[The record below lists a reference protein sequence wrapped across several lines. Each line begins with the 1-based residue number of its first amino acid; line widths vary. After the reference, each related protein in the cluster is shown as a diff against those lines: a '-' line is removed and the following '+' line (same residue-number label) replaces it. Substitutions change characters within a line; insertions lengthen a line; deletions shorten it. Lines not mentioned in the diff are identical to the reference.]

1 MICFHLHELKG
12 HSKSIALRKWRN
24 GTEHSNVSFSQTFR
38 LLIKPIIGVLSG
50 CTQKHVWV
58 VVWNFPTVSKTL
70 TPFNCSNEAPP
81 LKVCPSARP
90 VLLAVYALST
100 QGTYGVGHLQADPDE
115 LCLLCQPHLV
125 SVLLM
130 LYVKAHCANH
140 ERTSNSNDDLTP
152 FTSHWHISN
161 FISKTREVDFLN
173 ILTMSSLKSWYYVH

>member
-1 MICFHLHELKG
+1 MNLKVILNRSPLGSDVMGPNTLMLHS
-12 HSKSIALRKWRN
+12 HR
-24 GTEHSNVSFSQTFR
+24 FR
-38 LLIKPIIGVLSG
+38 LLIKPIVRSS
-50 CTQKHVWV
+50 QDAQEHVWV
-58 VVWNFPTVSKTL
+58 VVRNFPTVSKTL

-90 VLLAVYALST
+90 VLLVVYALST

-130 LYVKAHCANH
+130 LYVKAHRANH

-152 FTSHWHISN
+152 FTSH
-161 FISKTREVDFLN
+161 
-173 ILTMSSLKSWYYVH
+173 